1 LDAGD
6 ATAAGGAGV
15 AAAEAAAPAAA
26 PLEAA
31 AAAPAS
37 LVAPSTAEGGKG
49 GARARAGAM
58 TRHAAARYDN
68 RMQRLVWWDLYM
80 FTAAAVLFTLLAA
93 RCALALATG
102 TEAGGLEGEL
112 DGSGG
117 GGGGG
122 GSEGGGGG
130 EGGGG
135 TVIGGWVLADTWTD
149 AEAALA
155 LLGTRALWTDWR
167 LEVRG
172 NRGS

>member
-1 LDAGD
+1 
-6 ATAAGGAGV
+6 
-15 AAAEAAAPAAA
+15 
-26 PLEAA
+26 
-31 AAAPAS
+31 
-37 LVAPSTAEGGKG
+37 
-49 GARARAGAM
+49 
-58 TRHAAARYDN
+58 
-68 RMQRLVWWDLYM
+68 M
-80 FTAAAVLFTLLAA
+80 FTAAALLFTLLAA

-167 LEVRG
+167 LEVSFYLARLLFALSALPFVLFELPG
-172 NRGS
+172 LQALLLHTHPTG